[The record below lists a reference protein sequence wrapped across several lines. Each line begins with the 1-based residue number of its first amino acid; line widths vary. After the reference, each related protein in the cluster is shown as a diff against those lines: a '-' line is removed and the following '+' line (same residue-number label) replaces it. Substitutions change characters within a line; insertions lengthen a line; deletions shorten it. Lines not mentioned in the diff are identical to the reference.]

1 MIDII
6 SYVAFESIAENHLG
20 TFDIPC
26 PICGP
31 DRRSENNRRRK
42 VFRVWHT
49 APGFLTYSCA
59 RCGARG
65 YARAQDPVAPLRQQV
80 VVKARAEDQQAAAA
94 TPAAKRDKARWL
106 WSQRQPIEGT
116 PAEIYLREARG
127 YGGPLPATLGFLP
140 ARAKYPPAMI
150 GAFGLIDER
159 EPGIISISDEAVAG
173 IHLTRLAPDG
183 AGKAGTDAD
192 KIMIGTPLSSP
203 IVLAVP
209 GDLAGL
215 AIAEGIEDALSVHEA
230 TGLGVWAAGAA
241 SFMPA
246 LAAAV
251 PGWIECVTI
260 LVDDD
265 SAGRTNADALAERL
279 EGRGF
284 SVRLIV
290 PSQTT
295 ERKP

>member
-1 MIDII
+1 MTGII
-6 SYVAFESIAENHLG
+6 SYAALEQITGHHFG
-20 TFDIPC
+20 TIDIPC
-26 PICGP
+26 PLCGP
-31 DRRSENNRRRK
+31 DRRAETNRRRK
-42 VFRVWHT
+42 VLRVWHT
-49 APGFLTYSCA
+49 VPGFMTYSCA
-59 RCGARG
+59 RCGVGG
-65 YARAQDPVAPLRQQV
+65 YARAQDAVPLRQEGV
-80 VVKARAEDQQAAAA
+80 AEARAKERQAAAA
-94 TPAAKRDKARWL
+94 TSTAKRPNARWL
-106 WSQRQPIEGT
+106 WIEGT

-140 ARAKYPPAMI
+140 ASTKYPPAMI
-150 GAFGLIDER
+150 GAFGLTDER
-159 EPGIISISDEAVAG
+159 EPGITSISDEAVAG
-173 IHLTRLAPDG
+173 VHLTRLTQDG
-183 AGKAGTDAD
+183 AGKAGTDSD
-192 KIMIGTPLSSP
+192 KMMIGTPFGSP
-203 IVLAVP
+203 IVLAEP

-265 SAGRTNADALAERL
+265 SAGRTNADGLAEQL
-279 EGRGF
+279 KGRGF

-290 PSQTT
+290 PPQTA
-295 ERKP
+295 ERQT

>member
-1 MIDII
+1 MTDII
-6 SYVAFESIAENHLG
+6 SYAALKQTTEHHLG
-20 TFDIPC
+20 TSDIPC
-26 PICGP
+26 PLCGP

-42 VFRVWHT
+42 VLRVWHI
-49 APGFLTYSCA
+49 APGFMTYSCA

-65 YARAQDPVAPLRQQV
+65 YARAQRAVHLHQERVAE
-80 VVKARAEDQQAAAA
+80 ARVEEQQAAAA
-94 TPAAKRDKARWL
+94 TSAAKRDNARWL
-106 WSQRQPIEGT
+106 WSRRQLIEGT

-127 YGGPLPATLGFLP
+127 YGGPLPATIGFLP
-140 ARAKYPPAMI
+140 GHGEYPPAMI

-192 KIMIGTPLSSP
+192 KIMIGTPLGSP
-203 IVLAVP
+203 IVLAMP

-230 TGLGVWAAGAA
+230 TGLGVWVAGAA

-279 EGRGF
+279 ECRGF
-284 SVRLIV
+284 
-290 PSQTT
+290 
-295 ERKP
+295 

>member
-1 MIDII
+1 MTDII
-6 SYVAFESIAENHLG
+6 SYAALEQITEHHLG
-20 TFDIPC
+20 TIDIPC
-26 PICGP
+26 PLCGP
-31 DRRSENNRRRK
+31 DRQAETNRRRK
-42 VFRVWHT
+42 VLRVWHT
-49 APGFLTYSCA
+49 VPGFMTYSCA
-59 RCGARG
+59 RCGVGG
-65 YARAQDPVAPLRQQV
+65 YARAQDAVPLRQEGMAE
-80 VVKARAEDQQAAAA
+80 ARAKERQAAAA
-94 TPAAKRDKARWL
+94 TSTAKRANARWL
-106 WSQRQPIEGT
+106 WSRRRRIEGT

-140 ARAKYPPAMI
+140 ASNKYPPAMI
-150 GAFGLIDER
+150 GAFGLTDER
-159 EPGIISISDEAVAG
+159 EPGVISISDEAVVG
-173 IHLTRLAPDG
+173 VHLTRLALDG
-183 AGKAGTDAD
+183 GGKAGTDSD
-192 KIMIGTPLSSP
+192 KIMIGAPFGSP
-203 IVLAVP
+203 IVLAAP

-265 SAGRTNADALAERL
+265 GAGRTNADGLAEQL
-279 EGRGF
+279 ERRCF

-290 PSQTT
+290 PPQTA
-295 ERKP
+295 ERQT